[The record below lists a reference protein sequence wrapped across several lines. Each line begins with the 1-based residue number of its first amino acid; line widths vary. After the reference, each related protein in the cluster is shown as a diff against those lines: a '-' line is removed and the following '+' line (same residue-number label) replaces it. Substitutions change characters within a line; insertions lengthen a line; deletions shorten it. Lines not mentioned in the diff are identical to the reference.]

1 VIFGNVLQT
10 SGDAVYFAR
19 HIGLKSG
26 VPKEVPALT
35 VNRLCGSGLQAILL
49 GAQEIQL
56 DQAEFVLAGGAENM
70 SMPPPQI
77 RGARW
82 GLPLGEQ
89 KLEDYLWVAL
99 VDSYNGLGM
108 ANTAEN
114 LGRKYGITRVAAD
127 EFAYRSHMLAAKA
140 RESCRF
146 SEEIVPVTVKTKK
159 GEVAV
164 DKDEHIRADTTL
176 EALAKLQARFEK
188 NGTVTPGNASGIN
201 DGAAAVVVASAEAA
215 QQAGLKPLARIVSG
229 GVCGVD
235 PDIMGIGPAPSS
247 RQALGRAA
255 LKIED
260 MDLVEINEAFAT
272 QYLAVEKDLGLDRS
286 KTNVNGGAI
295 ALGHPLG
302 AAGARPGTGLCG
314 WENTQMAPWAN
325 DPVRLRDGCGHVFGQ
340 RGWRG
345 GTGRRGSKDDP
356 RIQTIQREL
365 TLEPLPAGTRTADL
379 LVGDAVLPLEF
390 ESSAVAGVRAVALDV
405 TTSRHGVAVRAV
417 RIARSAE
424 DTAIE
429 LA

>member
-1 VIFGNVLQT
+1 VKDIVIVDGARTPFGAFGGALRDTSATDLGVIAAKAALERSKVEPRRIDQVIFGNVLQT
-10 SGDAVYFAR
+10 SGDAVYLAR

-26 VPKEVPALT
+26 VPKEAPALT

-49 GAQEIQL
+49 AAQEIQL
-56 DQAEFVLAGGAENM
+56 GQAEFVLAGGTENM
-70 SMPPPQI
+70 SMAPHQI

-114 LGRKYGITRVAAD
+114 LGRRYGIGREAAD

-146 SEEIVPVTVKTKK
+146 SKEIVPVEVRTKK
-159 GEVAV
+159 GTVTV
-164 DKDEHIRADTTL
+164 DKDEHIRPDTTMEIL
-176 EALAKLQARFEK
+176 GKLVARFEK
-188 NGTVTPGNASGIN
+188 DGTVTPGNASGIN

-215 QQAGLKPLARIVSG
+215 AKAGLTPIARIVSG

-235 PDIMGIGPAPSS
+235 PDIMGIGPVPSS
-247 RQALGRAA
+247 RQALQRAG
-255 LKIED
+255 LKVQD

-272 QYLAVEKDLGLDRS
+272 QYLAVEKDLGLDRE

-302 AAGARPGTGLCG
+302 ASGARL
-314 WENTQMAPWAN
+314 A
-325 DPVRLRDGCGHVFGQ
+325 
-340 RGWRG
+340 
-345 GTGRRGSKDDP
+345 
-356 RIQTIQREL
+356 L
-365 TLEPLPAGTRTADL
+365 TLAYELKERGAKYGLASL
-379 LVGDAVLPLEF
+379 CIGGGQGIAAIIE
-390 ESSAVAGVRAVALDV
+390 RA
-405 TTSRHGVAVRAV
+405 S
-417 RIARSAE
+417 
-424 DTAIE
+424 
-429 LA
+429 

>member
-1 VIFGNVLQT
+1 MKDIVILDGARTAFGTFGGALRDVSATDLGVVAAKAALERSKVEPDRIGHVIFGNVLQT
-10 SGDAVYFAR
+10 SGDAIYLAR
-19 HIGLKSG
+19 HIGLRAG

-56 DQAEFVLAGGAENM
+56 GQADFVLAGGAENM
-70 SMPPPQI
+70 SMAPHMV

-82 GLPLGEQ
+82 GLSLGDQ

-114 LGRKYGITRVAAD
+114 LGRKYGITREAAD
-127 EFAYRSHMLAAKA
+127 ELALRSQMLAAKA

-146 SEEIVPVTVKTKK
+146 SEEIVAVEVKTRK
-159 GEVAV
+159 GVQTV
-164 DKDEHIRADTTL
+164 DKDEHIRADTTA
-176 EALAKLQARFEK
+176 EKLAKLEARFEK
-188 NGTVTPGNASGIN
+188 GGTVTAGNASGIN

-215 QQAGLKPLARIVSG
+215 AKAGLRPIARIVSG

-247 RQALGRAA
+247 RQALGRAG
-255 LKIED
+255 LRIED

-272 QYLAVEKDLGLDRS
+272 QYLAVEKELGLDRA

-302 AAGARPGTGLCG
+302 ASGARLALTVAYELRKQKKKYGLASLCIG
-314 WENTQMAPWAN
+314 
-325 DPVRLRDGCGHVFGQ
+325 GGQ
-340 RGWRG
+340 GIAAIIE
-345 GTGRRGSKDDP
+345 
-356 RIQTIQREL
+356 RI
-365 TLEPLPAGTRTADL
+365 
-379 LVGDAVLPLEF
+379 
-390 ESSAVAGVRAVALDV
+390 
-405 TTSRHGVAVRAV
+405 
-417 RIARSAE
+417 
-424 DTAIE
+424 
-429 LA
+429 

>member
-1 VIFGNVLQT
+1 MGGSGGAAWSHPVKEIVIIDGARTAFGTYGGQLRDTSATDLGVVAAKAALERSKVDPKQIEHVIFGNVLQT

-56 DQAEFVLAGGAENM
+56 GQADFVLAGGAENM
-70 SMPPPQI
+70 SMAPHQI

-114 LGRKYGITRVAAD
+114 LGRKYGITRVA
-127 EFAYRSHMLAAKA
+127 
-140 RESCRF
+140 
-146 SEEIVPVTVKTKK
+146 
-159 GEVAV
+159 
-164 DKDEHIRADTTL
+164 
-176 EALAKLQARFEK
+176 
-188 NGTVTPGNASGIN
+188 
-201 DGAAAVVVASAEAA
+201 
-215 QQAGLKPLARIVSG
+215 
-229 GVCGVD
+229 

-247 RQALGRAA
+247 RQALERAG
-255 LKIED
+255 LKVSD

-272 QYLAVEKDLGLDRS
+272 QYLAVEKDLGLDRE

-302 AAGARPGTGLCG
+302 ASGARL
-314 WENTQMAPWAN
+314 A
-325 DPVRLRDGCGHVFGQ
+325 
-340 RGWRG
+340 
-345 GTGRRGSKDDP
+345 
-356 RIQTIQREL
+356 L
-365 TLEPLPAGTRTADL
+365 TLMYELRKREKRYGLASLCIGGGQGIA
-379 LVGDAVLPLEF
+379 AVF
-390 ESSAVAGVRAVALDV
+390 ERV
-405 TTSRHGVAVRAV
+405 
-417 RIARSAE
+417 
-424 DTAIE
+424 
-429 LA
+429 

>member
-1 VIFGNVLQT
+1 MKDVVIIDGARTPFGTYGGALRDTSATDLGVFAAKAALERSRVEPARIDQVIFGNVLQT
-10 SGDAVYFAR
+10 SGDAVYLAR

-26 VPKEVPALT
+26 IPKEVPALT

-56 DQAEFVLAGGAENM
+56 GQADFVLAGGTENM
-70 SMPPPQI
+70 SMAPHQI

-114 LGRKYGITRVAAD
+114 LGRKYGVTRSAAD
-127 EFAYRSHMLAAKA
+127 EFAYRSHKLAAKA
-140 RESCRF
+140 REECRF
-146 SEEIVPVTVKTKK
+146 SKEIVPVEVRTKK
-159 GEVAV
+159 GTTLVE
-164 DKDEHIRADTTL
+164 KDEHIRPDTTL
-176 EALAKLQARFEK
+176 EVLGKLQARFEK
-188 NGTVTPGNASGIN
+188 DGTVTAGNASGIN

-215 QQAGLKPLARIVSG
+215 QKAGLQPIARIVSG

-247 RQALGRAA
+247 RQALARAG
-255 LKIED
+255 LGIED

-272 QYLAVEKDLGLDRS
+272 QYLAVEKELGLGRE

-302 AAGARPGTGLCG
+302 ASGARL
-314 WENTQMAPWAN
+314 A
-325 DPVRLRDGCGHVFGQ
+325 
-340 RGWRG
+340 
-345 GTGRRGSKDDP
+345 
-356 RIQTIQREL
+356 L
-365 TLEPLPAGTRTADL
+365 TLAYELRERGKTRGLASL
-379 LVGDAVLPLEF
+379 CIG
-390 ESSAVAGVRAVALDV
+390 G
-405 TTSRHGVAVRAV
+405 GQG
-417 RIARSAE
+417 IA
-424 DTAIE
+424 AIIE
-429 LA
+429 RV

>member
-1 VIFGNVLQT
+1 MKDIVVLGGARTAFGTYGGALRDTSATDLGVIAAKGALERSKVDPKQIDQIIFGNVLQT

-19 HIGLKSG
+19 HIGLKAG
-26 VPKEVPALT
+26 APQEAPALT
-35 VNRLCGSGLQAILL
+35 INRLCGSGLQAILL
-49 GAQEIQL
+49 AAQEIQL
-56 DQAEFVLAGGAENM
+56 GQADFVLAGGAENM
-70 SMPPPQI
+70 SMAPHMI

-114 LGRKYGITRVAAD
+114 LGRKYGIARQAAD

-146 SEEIVPVTVKTKK
+146 SEEIVPVEVKTKK
-159 GEVAV
+159 GTVIVE
-164 DKDEHIRADTTL
+164 KDEHIRPDTTL
-176 EALAKLQARFEK
+176 EALGKLVARFEK
-188 NGTVTPGNASGIN
+188 DGTVTAGNASGIN

-215 QQAGLKPLARIVSG
+215 AKAGLTPIARVVSG

-247 RQALGRAA
+247 RQALKRAG

-272 QYLAVEKDLGLDRS
+272 QYLAVEKELGLDRER
-286 KTNVNGGAI
+286 TNVNGGAI

-302 AAGARPGTGLCG
+302 ASGARLALTIITELGKRNGKYGLASLCIG
-314 WENTQMAPWAN
+314 
-325 DPVRLRDGCGHVFGQ
+325 GGQ
-340 RGWRG
+340 GIAAIFE
-345 GTGRRGSKDDP
+345 
-356 RIQTIQREL
+356 RI
-365 TLEPLPAGTRTADL
+365 
-379 LVGDAVLPLEF
+379 
-390 ESSAVAGVRAVALDV
+390 
-405 TTSRHGVAVRAV
+405 
-417 RIARSAE
+417 
-424 DTAIE
+424 
-429 LA
+429 